1 MPEWVV
7 AVTRLLGAPSRWIAN
22 RVRRRALDRHDF
34 VRGGSSAVTPLIQL
48 VKGIGPESI
57 VLGTDEENGAYLN
70 ECQTKWMTMRDGLME
85 YANQHPSDRVRELAH
100 EVERAVWKDLQLTAW
115 LLRDRRTA
123 TTMDSF
129 HASEAAHADALHK
142 TELLMTKIRAY

>member
-1 MPEWVV
+1 
-7 AVTRLLGAPSRWIAN
+7 
-22 RVRRRALDRHDF
+22 
-34 VRGGSSAVTPLIQL
+34 

-57 VLGTDEENGAYLN
+57 VSGTDEENGAYLN

-85 YANQHPSDRVRELAH
+85 YANQHPSDRVRE
-100 EVERAVWKDLQLTAW
+100 AVWKDLQLRAW